1 LNEKKQSRLKEINKK
16 LSKLSDK
23 FSNNVVDD
31 EKTFE
36 YLITDFEV
44 IKDLPKEVLE
54 IAKKKCEE
62 KSKPEE

>member
-1 LNEKKQSRLKEINKK
+1 LSDRKQKRLKELNKK
-16 LSKLSDK
+16 LGKLADK

-31 EKTFE
+31 EKTFQ

-54 IAKKKCEE
+54 IAKKA
-62 KSKPEE
+62 